1 MSTYTNNSRTRPRFR
16 DRAKNQMNKFK
27 SAVSSALPSVTSFG
41 SSEFERHPRVWESLV
56 TSGIVALFT
65 LNVVFLYPLV
75 YGGFLN
81 VIYPPWTAPEPTPA
95 EMLNIKSPNVLRS
108 IIDRLNEVTVK
119 FTKYCYE
126 NNKLSEKCV

>member
-75 YGGFLN
+75 YGGLRTFNQLKHL
-81 VIYPPWTAPEPTPA
+81 
-95 EMLNIKSPNVLRS
+95 MLEEARILLKPFNLHSKSAQ
-108 IIDRLNEVTVK
+108 VT
-119 FTKYCYE
+119 
-126 NNKLSEKCV
+126 

>member
-95 EMLNIKSPNVLRS
+95 EMLT
-108 IIDRLNEVTVK
+108 TVE
-119 FTKYCYE
+119 FTKFCYE